1 MKKNLFES
9 IDLALSILSNKLRIR
24 KSIDRASI
32 LCGKV

>member
-9 IDLALSILSNKLRIR
+9 IDLALSILSNKYGRD
-24 KSIDRASI
+24 KSIDRTSI